1 MHGKQTSQK
10 LRERQTEH
18 NQVSVVVVVVVM
30 ITNGEE
36 QASNH
41 EACVF

>member
-18 NQVSVVVVVVVM
+18 NQVVVVVVVM